1 MSRHDEANFTATCW
15 LTPYE
20 CVTQIVENT
29 YLKSQFSSWA
39 NHDGLNASLAEQIFL
54 TEILSDREAEGER
67 LS

>member
-1 MSRHDEANFTATCW
+1 M
-15 LTPYE
+15 
-20 CVTQIVENT
+20 TQIVENT

-54 TEILSDREAEGER
+54 TEILSDREAEGES